1 MANVALKCVWAIF
14 MVQFKYFSVVEAAA
28 LQNSIQSTTSATN
41 VGTGSI
47 CIYLFWQ
54 PCILNTF

>member
-1 MANVALKCVWAIF
+1 MWLSMWLCVGYIYGS
-14 MVQFKYFSVVEAAA
+14 VFKYFSVVEAAA

-47 CIYLFWQ
+47 CIYLF
-54 PCILNTF
+54 